1 MNPRAQV
8 TAADLAGCYRVEIG
22 RWSPAT
28 DFSPPAEVQLTLETM
43 PWPTVGY
50 PAARARAEHR
60 LRFRDETD
68 RDAYR
73 SRRWSMIGPSDVEL
87 SWSSDTAAV
96 RAQVSIDRRSRDLI
110 GTVRMINH
118 PNQGTARIRLVRKAC

>member
-1 MNPRAQV
+1 MADGRVPGREGAGRAP
-8 TAADLAGCYRVEIG
+8 
-22 RWSPAT
+22 SP
-28 DFSPPAEVQLTLETM
+28 L
-43 PWPTVGY
+43 
-50 PAARARAEHR
+50 
-60 LRFRDETD
+60 RDETD

-110 GTVRMINH
+110 GTVRTINH
-118 PNQGTARIRLVRKAC
+118 PNQGTARIRLARKAC